1 MRNESWSAGEEEV
14 RRPSSLA
21 DRPPIGERE
30 LIWMMALL
38 MALNA
43 FGIDAILPALDE
55 LARDLAIPGNSRQFV
70 IGAYLLAAG
79 LGTLVPGAIADR
91 YGRRPVL
98 FVALAAYIALSIAC
112 ALAAS
117 FEALVALRAAQ
128 GFCAAGIVAL
138 PPAIIRD
145 RVGGD
150 RMARMMSLIFVIFLL
165 VPAIAPSIGQGVIE
179 LFGDWRW
186 IFAVMAGA
194 GLAMTGW
201 VYHRLPETLHA
212 EDRQE
217 IRLARIVRNM
227 TSAVTLRET
236 IGYTLGSA
244 LVFGGLFG
252 FINSSQQ
259 LIGEAFGAGG
269 LAMTG
274 WVYHR
279 LPETLHAEDRQE
291 IRLARIVRNMTSA
304 VTLRETIGYTLGSAL
319 VFGGLFGFI
328 NSSQQLIG
336 EAFGAG
342 DAFPL
347 IFAICAACMAA
358 SNWSNSRIVEKFG
371 ARRVSHAALFVFIAV
386 AAAQLWFASQPDE
399 SLWTF
404 VPLMAANM
412 SLLGFIGAN
421 FGSIALQPF
430 RHIAGA
436 ASSAQGFL
444 RMTSGAALGAAI
456 GYSYDGTARPLALAL
471 LVTAVLSLAFV
482 LFSEKG
488 ELFGPPVAG
497 DED

>member
-1 MRNESWSAGEEEV
+1 MRTEQPAGGE
-14 RRPSSLA
+14 RPQA
-21 DRPPIGERE
+21 ATAQRPRIGERE

-43 FGIDAILPALDE
+43 FGIDAILPALD
-55 LARDLAIPGNSRQFV
+55 AVASDLGAEGNNRQFV
-70 IGAYLLAAG
+70 VGAYLLAAG
-79 LGTLVPGAIADR
+79 IGTLVPGAFADR

-98 FVALAAYIALSIAC
+98 FTALFFYIVLSIAC
-112 ALAAS
+112 ALATT
-117 FEALVALRAAQ
+117 FDLLVSLRAAQ
-128 GFCAAGIVAL
+128 GFFAAGIIAL

-150 RMARMMSLIFVIFLL
+150 KMARMMSLIFVIFLL
-165 VPAIAPSIGQGVIE
+165 VPAVAPSIGQGVLI

-186 IFAVMAGA
+186 IFVAMAVAGV
-194 GLAMTGW
+194 AMSAW
-201 VYHRLPETLHA
+201 VYIRLPETLH
-212 EDRQE
+212 EDDKQE
-217 IRLARIVRNM
+217 IRIPLIARNM

-259 LIGEAFGAGG
+259 LIGE
-269 LAMTG
+269 
-274 WVYHR
+274 
-279 LPETLHAEDRQE
+279 
-291 IRLARIVRNMTSA
+291 S
-304 VTLRETIGYTLGSAL
+304 
-319 VFGGLFGFI
+319 
-328 NSSQQLIG
+328 
-336 EAFGAG
+336 FGAG
-342 DAFPL
+342 DRFPL
-347 IFAICAACMAA
+347 IFAICAGCMALA
-358 SNWSNSRIVEKFG
+358 NWSNSRIVERFG

-444 RMTSGAALGAAI
+444 RMTSGAALGAYI
-456 GYSYDGTARPLALAL
+456 GYAYDGTARPLALAL
-471 LVTAVLSLAFV
+471 LITAVLSLAFV
-482 LFSEKG
+482 LFSERG
-488 ELFGPPVAG
+488 ELFGEKMP
-497 DED
+497 DDD

>member
-1 MRNESWSAGEEEV
+1 MRNETWSPGEDEV
-14 RRPSSLA
+14 RPPSSLA
-21 DRPPIGERE
+21 KRPPIGERE
-30 LIWMMALL
+30 LIWMMAML

-43 FGIDAILPALDE
+43 FGIDAILPALD
-55 LARDLAIPGNSRQFV
+55 DLASDLGVAGNRRQFV
-70 IGAYLLAAG
+70 VGAYLLATG
-79 LGTLVPGAIADR
+79 LGTLVPGSFADR
-91 YGRRPVL
+91 FGRRPVL
-98 FVALAAYIALSIAC
+98 FVALGAYIVFSIGC
-112 ALAAS
+112 ALATS
-117 FEALVALRAAQ
+117 FEALVVLRAVQ
-128 GFCAAGIVAL
+128 GFSAAGIVAL

-165 VPAIAPSIGQGVIE
+165 VPAIAPSVGQGVIE

-186 IFAVMAGA
+186 IFAVMATA
-194 GLAMTGW
+194 ATLMTAW
-201 VYHRLPETLHA
+201 VHWRLPETLHA
-212 EDRQE
+212 RDRQE
-217 IRLARIVRNM
+217 IRLGPILRNM
-227 TSAVTLRET
+227 A
-236 IGYTLGSA
+236 
-244 LVFGGLFG
+244 
-252 FINSSQQ
+252 
-259 LIGEAFGAGG
+259 
-269 LAMTG
+269 
-274 WVYHR
+274 
-279 LPETLHAEDRQE
+279 
-291 IRLARIVRNMTSA
+291 SA

-342 DAFPL
+342 DNFPL
-347 IFAICAACMAA
+347 IFAICAACMAV
-358 SNWSNSRIVEKFG
+358 SNWSNSRIVERFG

-386 AAAQLWFASQPDE
+386 AAVQLWFASQPDE

-444 RMTSGAALGAAI
+444 RMTSGAALGAVI
-456 GYSYDGTARPLALAL
+456 GFAYDGTARPLALAL
-471 LVTAVLSLAFV
+471 LVTAVLTLGFV

-488 ELFGPPVAG
+488 ELFGPPVA
-497 DED
+497 DDD

>member
-259 LIGEAFGAGG
+259 LIGEAFGAG
-269 LAMTG
+269 
-274 WVYHR
+274 
-279 LPETLHAEDRQE
+279 
-291 IRLARIVRNMTSA
+291 
-304 VTLRETIGYTLGSAL
+304 
-319 VFGGLFGFI
+319 
-328 NSSQQLIG
+328 
-336 EAFGAG
+336 

-488 ELFGPPVAG
+488 ELFGPPVAD